1 MPKLGM
7 HPIRRR
13 QLIEAT
19 VAAIH
24 SHGLAEATVSR
35 ISAAAGVSSGI
46 VHHYFAG
53 KDALLQAT
61 MRTLLGDL
69 RAAVAARLAGVRDPG
84 ARVAAIIDGN
94 FAPGQFAPET
104 VTAWLAFWA
113 EAPHS
118 PALARLLRVNSG
130 RLRSNFRHALRRL
143 MPAPAACRLA
153 DGLAA
158 LIDGLWL
165 ACARADGGIDP
176 AAARAIA
183 HDYFRSS
190 LAAAAA
196 GRRSIEGLEP

>member
-1 MPKLGM
+1 MPKVGM
-7 HPIRRR
+7 QPIRRR

-24 SHGLAEATVSR
+24 AHGLAETTVSR
-35 ISAAAGVSSGI
+35 ISQAAGVSSGI

-53 KDALLQAT
+53 KDALLAAT
-61 MRTLLGDL
+61 MRALLRDL
-69 RAAVAARLAGVRDPG
+69 RAAVAARLVGVRDPA

-94 FAPGQFAPET
+94 FAADQFAPET

-113 EAPHS
+113 AAPHS
-118 PALARLLRVNSG
+118 PALARLQRINSA
-130 RLRSNFRHALRRL
+130 RLRSKFRHALRQL
-143 MPAPAACRLA
+143 MPAPAAGRLA

-190 LAAAAA
+190 LAAGGSAT
-196 GRRSIEGLEP
+196 RPEDD